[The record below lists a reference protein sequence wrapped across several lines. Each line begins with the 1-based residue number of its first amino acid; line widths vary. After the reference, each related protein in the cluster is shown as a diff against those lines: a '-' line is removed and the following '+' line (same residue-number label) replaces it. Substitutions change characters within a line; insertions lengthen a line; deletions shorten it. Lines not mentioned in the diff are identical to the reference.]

1 MSHDTFVMLGYMV
14 LPPCVFLL
22 VLAGGH
28 FAGRIIFPEKPI
40 KEANATLP
48 SLAQSVVPNLV
59 EDEKLCAEFAVLAW
73 KATKAMRGNQTRVL
87 ERSLERML
95 SRLQE
100 CGFNLA
106 EYKGQ
111 RIFPGSH
118 VKVLDTA
125 DGPEDIVLD
134 DLEPEIVRDQ
144 KLIHP
149 ALVIIG
155 KGKQS

>member
-1 MSHDTFVMLGYMV
+1 MSNDTLVLLAYTLLPSCLVFVVAGLGYYLSRETSPKKSTI
-14 LPPCVFLL
+14 LPAAALIQTAP
-22 VLAGGH
+22 
-28 FAGRIIFPEKPI
+28 PI
-40 KEANATLP
+40 APP
-48 SLAQSVVPNLV
+48 SV
-59 EDEKLCAEFAVLAW
+59 EDEKLCAEIAVLAW
-73 KATKAMRGNQTRVL
+73 KAAKAMRGNQARSL
-87 ERSLERML
+87 ERSVERML
-95 SRLQE
+95 SRMKE

-134 DLEPEIVRDQ
+134 DLEPEIVRNQ

-155 KGKQS
+155 KGKQP